1 MTTAILPEGY
11 HPTIEVTEPSDGH
24 AMPFAV
30 GIILFIVSAI
40 VSVWLSGPP
49 LP

>member
-11 HPTIEVTEPSDGH
+11 HPTVAVTEPSDGH
-24 AMPFAV
+24 AMPLAV
-30 GIILFIVSAI
+30 AVIVFIVSTI

-49 LP
+49 L